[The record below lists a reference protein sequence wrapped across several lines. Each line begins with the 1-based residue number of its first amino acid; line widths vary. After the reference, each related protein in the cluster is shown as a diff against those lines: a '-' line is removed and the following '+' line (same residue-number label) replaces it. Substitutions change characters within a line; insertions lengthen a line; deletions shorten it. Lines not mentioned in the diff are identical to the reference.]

1 MSPDQQWIS
10 TVSMNRFYDHCYL
23 IECAYHIISRY
34 CCSFTN
40 LLNHDDGSIPY
51 YLVQKVKIAV
61 EYGKMLLNTRYLKKI
76 PSSPLSILVHL
87 SINVLFSRY
96 RPFQHQL
103 RGLGAYD
110 YIDQHQYEGL
120 CVQWNAIKAETQV
133 VEMFFNQISL
143 LIYPVVSATSL
154 PFIES
159 KPNEDESALTK
170 INAIIHNLINQENN
184 SNKNQD
190 KIKRII
196 PKRPKYFSE
205 EELGV
210 FIVNTIIEPLF
221 DDEDE
226 PKKKK
231 IVETSGKDYNS
242 RYDRFRHSFK
252 KPNDGSDR
260 FENFLINFDK
270 VDVLLKTTECEKTN
284 DKRSDYYNINVSN
297 DILFKFDDDNVLMNC
312 NRYNS
317 QFRFGNKFYGFETYR
332 KYDGKGDNIIG
343 NSDKFSD
350 RVKYDAKKFK
360 DNKFAKKTLD
370 KAKLPYGGYEFI
382 NKKFVDKY
390 QNGKNFIRVE

>member
-1 MSPDQQWIS
+1 MTMSPDQQWIS
-10 TVSMNRFYDHCYL
+10 TVSMNRFYDYCHL

-61 EYGKMLLNTRYLKKI
+61 EYGRMLLN
-76 PSSPLSILVHL
+76 
-87 SINVLFSRY
+87 SRY

-120 CVQWNAIKAETQV
+120 CIQWNAIKAETQV

-159 KPNEDESALTK
+159 KPNEEVSALTK
-170 INAIIHNLINQENN
+170 INAIIHSLINQENN
-184 SNKNQD
+184 SRKSHE
-190 KIKRII
+190 KTKRIA

-210 FIVNTIIEPLF
+210 FIVNNIIEPLF

-226 PKKKK
+226 PKKNGNGK
-231 IVETSGKDYNS
+231 ETRDKDYSS
-242 RYDRFRHSFK
+242 RYDRFRQSFK
-252 KPNDGSDR
+252 KPTDGPER
-260 FENFLINFDK
+260 FENFLINFNKVEILRNNDSDK
-270 VDVLLKTTECEKTN
+270 PN
-284 DKRSDYYNINVSN
+284 DKRRDHYNINLST
-297 DILFKFDDDNVLMNC
+297 DLFFKFDDENVLMNC

-317 QFRFGNKFYGFETYR
+317 PLRFGNQFYGFETFC
-332 KYDGKGDNIIG
+332 KYDCKGDNTLT
-343 NSDKFSD
+343 NDKKFSD
-350 RVKYDAKKFK
+350 KVKYDAKKFK
-360 DNKFAKKTLD
+360 DNKFAKKVLD
-370 KAKLPYGGYEFI
+370 KGKLPYGNYEFN
-382 NKKFVDKY
+382 NKKFVDNY
-390 QNGKNFIRVE
+390 QHGKNFIRVE